1 MRTVFFLANL
11 VWTVQGA
18 WALEPWPH
26 EAPEQWGLAI
36 VDVETTGL
44 DPGHHEM
51 VDLGAI
57 YVTLSGEE
65 LGRFF
70 VRIMP
75 EHPQRAGEIARS
87 INGFSVARWQ
97 DLEAVAP
104 AEAVR
109 RFLEFHARFAG
120 DRRFVFTA
128 YNAPFDRSFLDA
140 LLRRHGSAYDRLYLY
155 FALDLPSMA
164 FGAGTIALRN
174 AEVAAAFGVAPET
187 DDPLEHTGL
196 SGADWNLALYRAML
210 QAGHGPAF
218 LRP

>member
-1 MRTVFFLANL
+1 MLLITL
-11 VWTVQGA
+11 VWTAHGA

-26 EAPEQWGLAI
+26 EAPEQWGLAV

-51 VDLGAI
+51 VDLGAV
-57 YVTLSGEE
+57 YVSLSGAE

-75 EHPQRAGEIARS
+75 DHPDRAGEIARS
-87 INGFSVARWQ
+87 INGFSVTRWEQ
-97 DLEAVAP
+97 LDAVSP
-104 AEAVR
+104 AEAVE
-109 RFLEFHARFAG
+109 RFLEFHAQFAA

-128 YNAPFDRSFLDA
+128 YNASFDRGFLDA
-140 LLRRHGSAYDRLYLY
+140 LLRRHDSAFDQLYLY

-164 FGAGTIALRN
+164 FGAGQIALRN
-174 AEVAAAFGVAPET
+174 AEVAAAYGLPPET
-187 DDPLEHTGL
+187 DDPLKHTGL
-196 SGADWNLALYRAML
+196 SGAEWNLALYRAML

-218 LRP
+218 LLR